1 MIDLIALGGG
11 LVINLGVAILGM
23 LLLWMVA
30 VRIRDVS
37 FIDAVWAYGMVG
49 LAWFSVARAGGPAAL
64 GAHGIALVALTTL
77 WGVRLGTHLILRW
90 RRLGRD
96 PRYDRILGGA
106 MERKGWSFATAALIM
121 VFLMQ
126 GPLLWWVSLPAQA
139 GILERPMAPLNVLG
153 WLGVALA
160 LAGILFETVGDAQ
173 LEAFR
178 KDPANA
184 GQVMDRGLWRYTR
197 HPNYFGDA
205 LTWWGIYLVAAD
217 SGTAAWTIL
226 SPVFLTWTLMKWSGA
241 ALLERGLKKSR
252 PGYDEYIR
260 RTSGFFPLPPKQ
272 G

>member
-11 LVINLGVAILGM
+11 IVINLIVAM
-23 LLLWMVA
+23 MAMTLLWLVA

-37 FIDAVWAYGMVG
+37 FIDAVWAFGMVG
-49 LAWFSVARAGGPAAL
+49 LALFSAARSGGIHMSPHGLALAG
-64 GAHGIALVALTTL
+64 LTTL
-77 WGVRLGTHLILRW
+77 WGLRLGVHLLLRW

-96 PRYDRILGGA
+96 PRYDRILSGA

-126 GPLLWWVSLPAQA
+126 GPLLWFVSLPAQV
-139 GILERPMAPLNVLG
+139 GILERPFGPLG
-153 WLGVALA
+153 WLGYVGVALA
-160 LAGILFETVGDAQ
+160 LAGIAFETIGDAQ

-178 KDPANA
+178 KDPANH

-205 LTWWGIYLVAAD
+205 LTWWGIYLVAAET
-217 SGTAAWTIL
+217 GTAAWTIL
-226 SPVFLTWTLMKWSGA
+226 SPIFLTWTLMKWSGA

-252 PGYDEYIR
+252 PGYDDYIR
-260 RTSGFFPLPPKQ
+260 RTSGFFPWPPKPR
-272 G
+272 